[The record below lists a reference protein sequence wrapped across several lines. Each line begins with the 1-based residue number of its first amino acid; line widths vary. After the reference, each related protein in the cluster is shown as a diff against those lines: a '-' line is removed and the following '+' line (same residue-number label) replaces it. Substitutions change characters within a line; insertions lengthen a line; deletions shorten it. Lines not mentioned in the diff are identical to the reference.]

1 MAVVLITGCSS
12 GFGLA
17 ITLAFARR
25 GDDVV
30 ATVRDPS
37 RATELRARVAAEGL
51 ATVSIE
57 RLDVTDGGSIET
69 AVAEALRR
77 HGRIDVLANNAGVG
91 VVGALEVIDD
101 ATLRSVLDTNLFGA
115 VNVTRAVLPQMRA
128 QRSGRIIFTN
138 AIGGILTTA
147 YLGAYCASKHAL
159 DCIAAVFDLEL
170 RPFGIRVSSVYPSA
184 FQTAMADNIQPLF
197 GEAGS
202 GSAYEATAREYY
214 AGLMSRVRNGPTDL
228 SPVVDAVL
236 EAATAAEPRL
246 RYLVAPHLAAVL
258 DPALGALDALHER
271 ELGLTPGLAR
281 PV

>member
-17 ITLAFARR
+17 MALAFARR
-25 GDDVV
+25 GDAVV
-30 ATVRDPS
+30 ATVREPS

-57 RLDVTDGGSIET
+57 RLDVTDARGIET
-69 AVAEALRR
+69 AVAEALGR
-77 HGRIDVLANNAGVG
+77 HGRIDVLVNNAGVG
-91 VVGALEVIDD
+91 VVGALEVVDD
-101 ATLRSVLDTNLFGA
+101 ATLRSVFDTNVFGA
-115 VNVTRAVLPQMRA
+115 VNLIRAVLPHMRA
-128 QRSGRIIFTN
+128 QRGGRIIFTN

-159 DCIAAVFDLEL
+159 DCFAAIFDLEL

-184 FQTAMADNIQPLF
+184 FQTAMGDNMQPLF
-197 GEAGS
+197 GEA

-214 AGLMSRVRNGPTDL
+214 AGLMGRVRNGPTDL

-236 EAATAAEPRL
+236 EAATVAEPRL
-246 RYLVAPHLAAVL
+246 RYLVAPQLAAVL